1 MINIG
6 PIITFSLLWLYRFN
20 IYNYCLTSDSNL
32 VKEKYLKEKWEPTLC
47 QDIAFKMG
55 LGHFVKRFIECIFVH
70 YYSKPTKSLNKIV
83 REIGFY
89 WLFFGILV
97 PFYLLH
103 PLYTPEAF
111 WQNWI
116 SNDSLFS
123 VKYLYYILTS
133 IFILAEIMNLLCHMH
148 LKSFRKGDH
157 DYTRMIPRFHGYSFI
172 TSANYFWE
180 FIAWLSFAFVA

>member
-1 MINIG
+1 MIINIG
-6 PIITFSLLWLYRFN
+6 PIITFSLLWLYRFE
-20 IYNYCLTSDSNL
+20 IYNYCLTE
-32 VKEKYLKEKWEPTLC
+32 KERLNVDWKPSLC

-55 LGHFVKRFIECIFVH
+55 LGHFIKRFIECIFVH
-70 YYSKPTKSLNKIV
+70 FYSKPTKSLNKIV
-83 REIGFY
+83 EEMGYF
-89 WLFFGILV
+89 WLFFGIFV

-103 PLYTPEAF
+103 PAYTSDAF
-111 WQNWI
+111 WSRWFGF
-116 SNDSLFS
+116 DSL
-123 VKYLYYILTS
+123 VNLKYIYYVLTG
-133 IFILAEIMNLLCHMH
+133 IFILVEIMNLLCHLH